1 MVQNLVRHRVLRLF
15 EAVGLLGPQAAE
27 DMRRWRH
34 GGGFSLDAS
43 VVVQGND
50 RAGLERLLRYCARPA
65 FSLERLSW
73 RVEGERLV
81 YRIPKP
87 RPDGR
92 QHLELGV
99 NELLDRLAALIRTR
113 RYATR

>member
-1 MVQNLVRHRVLRLF
+1 MT
-15 EAVGLLGPQAAE
+15 
-27 DMRRWRH
+27 
-34 GGGFSLDAS
+34 
-43 VVVQGND
+43 
-50 RAGLERLLRYCARPA
+50 CARPA

-81 YRIPKP
+81 YRIPKS

-99 NELLDRLAALIRTR
+99 NELLDRLAALIPPPR
-113 RYATR
+113 RHRHRYHGVLAPNATLRDAVTSRAGQPIERSAQTAPPPGAGKPAERSRRAASYSRGRP